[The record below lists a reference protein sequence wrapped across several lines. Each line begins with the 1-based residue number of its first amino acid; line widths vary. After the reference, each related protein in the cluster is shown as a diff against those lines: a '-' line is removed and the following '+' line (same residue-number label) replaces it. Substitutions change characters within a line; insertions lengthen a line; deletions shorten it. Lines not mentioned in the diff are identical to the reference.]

1 MTTDILS
8 TTNTCEED
16 EGSIAEATHEFEA
29 TQATK
34 QYYDTYSTL
43 TMLMLCHGYSLE
55 TSML

>member
-8 TTNTCEED
+8 STNTCEAD
-16 EGSIAEATHEFEA
+16 EGCIAEAINEFEA

-55 TSML
+55 TNML